1 MIQHSAIDRFSAEP
15 AATEAL
21 AADGLLADAQAGS
34 VEALAHLCEAAR
46 TAMIDSARRGLP
58 PALQAK
64 LGASDIVQDA
74 VVDAHRCFPQFAGR
88 SPAEFFGWLRTILR
102 RRVADS
108 VRRYQVADRRSVNRE
123 VRLAECE
130 HSYPCEIMPRVHAGP
145 EASVIRR
152 EDAAALE
159 QAIAGLTDDGQAVLR
174 LRHWE
179 GKGFDEI
186 ALEIGKS
193 EAAVRKIWYRSLQ
206 RLGEIVRSDA
216 ALAADG
222 DAGA

>member
-1 MIQHSAIDRFSAEP
+1 MLSAVCEP
-15 AATEAL
+15 DANNGLPVE
-21 AADGLLADAQAGS
+21 GLLEEAQAGS
-34 VEALAHLCEAAR
+34 APALGRLFESTR
-46 TAMIDSARRGLP
+46 LQMIVAVRRGLP

-64 LGASDIVQDA
+64 LGVSDIVQDA

-130 HSYPCEIMPRVHAGP
+130 HSDPGEIMPRVHAGP

-152 EDAAALE
+152 EDATALE
-159 QAIAGLTDDGQAVLR
+159 QAIAELSDDGQAVLR

-179 GKGFDEI
+179 GRGFDEI

>member
-1 MIQHSAIDRFSAEP
+1 MIVA
-15 AATEAL
+15 
-21 AADGLLADAQAGS
+21 
-34 VEALAHLCEAAR
+34 V
-46 TAMIDSARRGLP
+46 RRGLP

-74 VVDAHRCFPQFAGR
+74 VADAHRCFPQFAGR

-102 RRVADS
+102 RRVVDS

-130 HSYPCEIMPRVHAGP
+130 HSDPGEIMPRVYAGP

-152 EDAAALE
+152 EDATALE
-159 QAIAGLTDDGQAVLR
+159 HAIAELPDDCRAVLR

-179 GKGFDEI
+179 GRGFDEI

-206 RLGEIVRSDA
+206 KLGEIVRSDA
-216 ALAADG
+216 ALTG
-222 DAGA
+222 DRERC

>member
-1 MIQHSAIDRFSAEP
+1 MMPSAVCEP
-15 AATEAL
+15 DL
-21 AADGLLADAQAGS
+21 RGGMRVDGLLDEAQAGS
-34 VEALAHLCEAAR
+34 VPALGRLFEV
-46 TAMIDSARRGLP
+46 ARRQLILTARRDLP

-88 SPAEFFGWLRTILR
+88 STAEFFGWLRTILR

-130 HSYPCEIMPRVHAGP
+130 HSDPGEIMPRVHAGP

-152 EDAAALE
+152 ENATALE
-159 QAIAGLTDDGQAVLR
+159 QAIAGLSDDGQVVLR

-206 RLGEIVRSDA
+206 RLGEIVRSNA
-216 ALAADG
+216 GLAADRSVPF
-222 DAGA
+222 